1 MQNKGAIRLFAI
13 ILGLVCLY
21 QMSFTFIT
29 RGVESD
35 AREFA
40 AGDTAKERQYLDS
53 IKNVGVY
60 NLGVYN
66 FTYQQCKAR
75 ELVLGLDLQGGMNVT
90 LEISTVDVIKTL
102 SNNSTDPDFAKA
114 IALAQANE
122 ATSDKDFVTLFGEA
136 WEKVAPGKDLAS
148 PALFG
153 NSQNKAIVPFKTSN
167 AEVIKFLKEQADVA
181 IENSFLVL
189 RTRIDKFGVTSPNI
203 QKLGTSG
210 RILVELPGV
219 KDKARVRKLLQGSAN
234 LEFWETYDNTE
245 SYQYLVKAEDVL
257 RALAGG
263 NIGTTADTTKADTT
277 KTAGVDTA
285 KANATAAAKPD
296 TNKKAAT
303 ATADTN
309 KTVSDTMAL
318 TEAEKKAKNPLL
330 YYLNPVIVTNPQ
342 TSQQELGRGAGFGVA
357 QVKDT
362 ATINKLLATP
372 SVKAI
377 FPANFK
383 ALWGAKAEETTDGK
397 SIITLY
403 GIKVTN
409 SDGTPALGGD
419 VIIDARADYQQN
431 SAEAKVSMQ
440 MNGEG
445 TQNGNALQQKT
456 LTVQ

>member
-35 AREFA
+35 ARDFA

-66 FTYQQCKAR
+66 FTYNECKAR

-90 LEISTVDVIKTL
+90 LEISTVDVVKTL
-102 SNNSTDPDFAKA
+102 ANNSTDPDFAKA

-122 ATSDKDFVTLFGEA
+122 TTSDKDFVTLFGEA
-136 WEKVAPGKDLAS
+136 WETVAPGKDLAS

-167 AEVIKFLKEQADVA
+167 ADVVKFLKEQADVA

-234 LEFWETYDNTE
+234 LEFWETYDNVE
-245 SYQYLVKAEDVL
+245 SYQYLTRAEDVL

-263 NIGTTADTTKADTT
+263 NIANPAD
-277 KTAGVDTA
+277 
-285 KANATAAAKPD
+285 
-296 TNKKAAT
+296 
-303 ATADTN
+303 
-309 KTVSDTMAL
+309 
-318 TEAEKKAKNPLL
+318 
-330 YYLNPVIVTNPQ
+330 
-342 TSQQELGRGAGFGVA
+342 
-357 QVKDT
+357 
-362 ATINKLLATP
+362 
-372 SVKAI
+372 
-377 FPANFK
+377 
-383 ALWGAKAEETTDGK
+383 
-397 SIITLY
+397 
-403 GIKVTN
+403 
-409 SDGTPALGGD
+409 
-419 VIIDARADYQQN
+419 
-431 SAEAKVSMQ
+431 
-440 MNGEG
+440 
-445 TQNGNALQQKT
+445 
-456 LTVQ
+456 